1 MKYFFYITKNDRKL
15 YILITDEYDEDITLG
30 YIYLNR
36 LSEKVWEVKS
46 IASEKGL
53 GYKIYDAAMDLIYPH
68 YIIPNRDTQ
77 IKSNISSIYN
87 FYITKRKDI
96 ESELLNKSDVLYVKN
111 EKFDDNWYNRIYK
124 LKKPIG
130 IDFEMDKQ
138 DIKYEGIRYFN
149 SKYDFRKE
157 DAI

>member
-1 MKYFFYITKNDRKL
+1 MIYYYYLTKNNKKL
-15 YILITDEYDEDITLG
+15 HILLVDEHDENITLG
-30 YIYLNR
+30 YVYLNR
-36 LSEKVWEVKS
+36 VLDNVWEVKS

-53 GYKIYDAAMDLIYPH
+53 GYKMYDAAMDLIYPH

-87 FYITKRKDI
+87 FYINKRKDV
-96 ESELLNKSDVLYVKN
+96 ESKLLNKSGVLYVKN